1 MALAFVEGQS
11 VTNITG
17 VATTPAFTN
26 SFAVGQLVVVAM
38 TYSGSIDSTTSV
50 VDNATPSNTYKRISD
65 ASSAGAGQVLYYS
78 VITTAKA
85 SPTVTVNFNSAAT
98 NIGVVVQYFNGFVD
112 TPYIDRAKRQS
123 NSSSTTVTSGT
134 SPVLNKSVELV
145 VGTGHYLAGTTTFSL
160 GAGYTNLTQL
170 NDSTNAV
177 AVAMESLVT
186 SSVDALAA
194 TFTLGAANANF
205 GAILTFTDGAFNH
218 FKFINKGLRPHPFS
232 PGLAR

>member
-11 VTNITG
+11 VTDIAG

-38 TYSGSIDSTTSV
+38 TYSGTIDATTSV
-50 VDNATPSNTYKRISD
+50 VDNATPSNTYTKID
-65 ASSAGAGQVLYYS
+65 GATLASQGQVMYYS

-85 SPTVTVNFNSAAT
+85 SPTVTVNFNSTST

-112 TPYIDRAKRQS
+112 TPYIDRAVRKT

-134 SPVLNKSVELV
+134 SPVLNKTVELV
-145 VGTGHYLAGTTTFSL
+145 VGTGHYLAGTTTFTL

-170 NDSTNAV
+170 NNSTNGV

-194 TFTLGAANANF
+194 TFTLGAANPNSGGLVAF
-205 GAILTFTDGAFNH
+205 ADGAFNH
-218 FKFINKGLRPHPFS
+218 FKFNNSGLRPHPFS